1 MSLSFPLDR
10 RMHRVVGQSIQSSH
24 RMVPG
29 GNGERRKE
37 ENPLQKRKV
46 LPNKGS

>member
-1 MSLSFPLDR
+1 MSFPLDR
-10 RMHRVVGQSIQSSH
+10 PMLRVVGQSIQSSH
-24 RMVPG
+24 RMVPS
-29 GNGERRKE
+29 GNGDRRKE